1 MQPNHL
7 GLPFKKPEY
16 RRSMRDR
23 MIEDALKFYEKED
36 KTSTPVENI
45 QVDVP
50 TTTTF
55 IITCAQV
62 LLAEATKGST

>member
-1 MQPNHL
+1 
-7 GLPFKKPEY
+7 
-16 RRSMRDR
+16 
-23 MIEDALKFYEKED
+23 MIEDGLKFYEKEE
-36 KTSTPVENI
+36 TSTPVGNI

-62 LLAEATKGST
+62 LLAEATKGSTQDLLITG